1 MILGP
6 RSKSSWGKPVTH
18 RRLHVLFGG
27 QLRIRREGSMQYDK
41 GNFRISQ
48 HGRPFGT
55 STAPI
60 RCRIETGR
68 PLEGR
73 PSISLDTESAHEI
86 AVFGKSF
93 HVRMQRF
100 LGMAAEAQYAEV

>member
-1 MILGP
+1 MDA
-6 RSKSSWGKPVTH
+6 
-18 RRLHVLFGG
+18 
-27 QLRIRREGSMQYDK
+27 IRDIHTPNK
-41 GNFRISQ
+41 
-48 HGRPFGT
+48 
-55 STAPI
+55 TAT
-60 RCRIETGR
+60 RDR